1 MYSDLAYLIVGLPVL
16 AFVLCLFIGS
26 RLPRG
31 GGFLTVLAT
40 LGGLIISLGIFQE
53 IYPRGIIHQSM
64 RWFGDFNVG
73 ILIDPLALV
82 MLLMVTFVVM
92 LIHTYANGYMNGD
105 PGANRYFA
113 EAALFTASMLGLIYA
128 DNILQLFIFWE
139 LVGLCSYL
147 LIGFWYRKPSA
158 AAAAK
163 KAFLTTR
170 VGDVMFLAAIIVLY
184 NNLASLNL
192 TLNPGEYLLQF
203 PVIYANLALIPPDQL
218 TLIALG
224 FLGGAVGK
232 SGQFPLHVWLPDAM
246 EGPTTV
252 SAMIH
257 AATMVTAGVYLVARM
272 FPLFYAAPHGLT
284 AVAAVGAFTALFAA
298 TMGLT
303 AFDIKRVLAF
313 STVSQLGFMMA
324 GLGVGAAV
332 GAFSV
337 GVSIFHLIGH
347 SFFKALLFLCAG
359 SVIHAVNTNDMR
371 EMGGVGKYMKWTMYT
386 MLIGSLSLAG
396 FPLFTGFFSKD
407 EIIVIA
413 YEYGVAINFLP
424 YIFLVLAAVLTAI
437 YTFRMWFSVFTGKE
451 RSNYGKHESPWVMLG
466 PLVILAVF
474 ALAFGFVAQEGF
486 YNYVGDNFGQYE
498 EKFGVDVNFAE
509 LALIGGH
516 EGLGEHGAPA
526 EGEHPSAE
534 AEEGHEAAL
543 ARWGLVPFWAKDL
556 KVGYKM
562 INARSEGLLK
572 SRAYGPL
579 VKKSSNRCLILADGF
594 YEWMKAEN
602 PKSPKQPVRFTV
614 DGGEPFAFAG
624 LSTTREWEGE
634 QMTSCTIIT
643 TTANETVEPVHNR
656 MPVILGDPEIE
667 KAWMS
672 GNLEVDEAI
681 GLCKPLEAA
690 RMEGMDFFAGI
701 TFPVKESYCPWIV
714 GGWQTSCPSAA
725 RS

>member
-1 MYSDLAYLIVGLPVL
+1 MYADYAYLIVALPVL
-16 AFVLCLFIGS
+16 AFVLCLFIGWH
-26 RLPRG
+26 LPRG

-40 LGGLIISLGIFQE
+40 FAGLVLSLGIFTE
-53 IYPRGIIHQSM
+53 IYPDKIVHQSM
-64 RWFGDFNVG
+64 PSFANFNVG

-82 MLLMVTFVVM
+82 MLLMITFVVT

-105 PGANRYFA
+105 PGAARYFA
-113 EAALFTASMLGLIYA
+113 EAALFTASMLGLVFA
-128 DNILQLFIFWE
+128 DNLLQLFIFWE

-170 VGDVMFLAAIIVLY
+170 VGDVLFLAGIILLY
-184 NNLASLNL
+184 NNLANPSLNIVL
-192 TLNPGEYLLQF
+192 KPGEYLLQF
-203 PVIYANLALIPPDQL
+203 PVIYAHISQIPADQL

-224 FLGGAVGK
+224 LLGGAVGK

-272 FPLFYAAPHGLT
+272 FPLFYAAPYGLT

-303 AFDIKRVLAF
+303 SFDIKRVLAF

-332 GAFSV
+332 GAFAV

-396 FPLFTGFFSKD
+396 FPFFTGFFSKD

-413 YEYGVAINFLP
+413 YEYGVLINFLP
-424 YIFLVLAAVLTAI
+424 YIFLVMAAVLTAI

-474 ALAFGFVAQEGF
+474 AFGFGLAAQEDF
-486 YNYVGDNFGQYE
+486 YSYLDTNFEHY
-498 EKFGVDVNFAE
+498 DINFEE
-509 LALIGGH
+509 LAVIGGH
-516 EGLGEHGAPA
+516 VLEGEHGAPEAAA
-526 EGEHPSAE
+526 EGEHGASAE
-534 AEEGHEAAL
+534 AEHGGEEGPGEPWYIQILPIIIALGGILTAGLFYWDKIKKFDPSQVTGDTDPIRKMLLKGYYQHEILTAWFSETVVYGTAL
-543 ARWGLVPFWAKDL
+543 ICNMIDIKIVDGWLNWLSAWVLGFANHVRKVQTGVVQNYVTALVLGVVVLVVVITLAKEVGLV
-556 KVGYKM
+556 
-562 INARSEGLLK
+562 
-572 SRAYGPL
+572 
-579 VKKSSNRCLILADGF
+579 
-594 YEWMKAEN
+594 
-602 PKSPKQPVRFTV
+602 
-614 DGGEPFAFAG
+614 
-624 LSTTREWEGE
+624 
-634 QMTSCTIIT
+634 
-643 TTANETVEPVHNR
+643 
-656 MPVILGDPEIE
+656 
-667 KAWMS
+667 
-672 GNLEVDEAI
+672 
-681 GLCKPLEAA
+681 
-690 RMEGMDFFAGI
+690 
-701 TFPVKESYCPWIV
+701 
-714 GGWQTSCPSAA
+714 
-725 RS
+725 

>member
-1 MYSDLAYLIVGLPVL
+1 MYADYAYLIVALPVL
-16 AFVLCLFIGS
+16 AFLLCLFVGWH
-26 RLPRG
+26 LPRG

-40 LGGLIISLGIFQE
+40 FAGLILSLGIFSE
-53 IYPRGIIHQSM
+53 IYPSGIVHQSM
-64 RWFGDFNVG
+64 PWFANFNVG

-82 MLLMVTFVVM
+82 MLLMVTFVVT

-105 PGANRYFA
+105 PGAARYFA

-128 DNILQLFIFWE
+128 DNLLQLFIFWE

-170 VGDVMFLAAIIVLY
+170 VGDVLFLAGIILLY
-184 NNLASLNL
+184 NNLAALNL
-192 TLNPGEYLLQF
+192 DLKAGEYLLQF
-203 PVIYANLALIPPDQL
+203 PVIYAHVAQIPADQL

-224 FLGGAVGK
+224 LLGGAVGK

-272 FPLFYAAPHGLT
+272 FPLFYAAPYGLT

-332 GAFSV
+332 GTMAV

-347 SFFKALLFLCAG
+347 SFFKALLFLGAG
-359 SVIHAVNTNDMR
+359 SVIHAVNTNDLR

-407 EIIVIA
+407 EIIKIA
-413 YEYGVAINFLP
+413 YEYGVLINFLP
-424 YIFLVLAAVLTAI
+424 YIMLVLAAVLTAI
-437 YTFRMWFSVFTGKE
+437 YTFRMWLSVFTGKE
-451 RSNYGKHESPWVMLG
+451 RSDYGKHESPMIMIG

-474 ALAFGFVAQEGF
+474 AFGFGYVANTSF
-486 YNYVGDNFGQYE
+486 YNYLDSNFEHYD
-498 EKFGVDVNFAE
+498 VDFAQ
-509 LALIGGH
+509 LGIIGGH
-516 EGLGEHGAPA
+516 VLEEHGAAEGAAVEGQAA
-526 EGEHPSAE
+526 EGEHAAAAAEGEAGGEAE
-534 AEEGHEAAL
+534 AGEPWYIQILPIIVAIGGILTAGLFYWDKIKKFDPSQVTGDTDPIRKLLLKGYYQHEILTGWFAETVVYGTAL
-543 ARWGLVPFWAKDL
+543 ICNMIDIKLVDGWLNWLSAWVMGFAQHVRKVQTGVVQNYVTALVLGVVVLVVVITLAMEVGLV
-556 KVGYKM
+556 
-562 INARSEGLLK
+562 
-572 SRAYGPL
+572 
-579 VKKSSNRCLILADGF
+579 
-594 YEWMKAEN
+594 
-602 PKSPKQPVRFTV
+602 
-614 DGGEPFAFAG
+614 
-624 LSTTREWEGE
+624 
-634 QMTSCTIIT
+634 
-643 TTANETVEPVHNR
+643 
-656 MPVILGDPEIE
+656 
-667 KAWMS
+667 
-672 GNLEVDEAI
+672 
-681 GLCKPLEAA
+681 
-690 RMEGMDFFAGI
+690 
-701 TFPVKESYCPWIV
+701 
-714 GGWQTSCPSAA
+714 
-725 RS
+725 

>member
-1 MYSDLAYLIVGLPVL
+1 MYADYAYLIVALPVL
-16 AFVLCLFIGS
+16 AFLLCLFLGWH
-26 RLPRG
+26 LPRG
-31 GGFLTVLAT
+31 GGFITVLAT
-40 LGGLIISLGIFQE
+40 LGALIVSLGIFSE
-53 IYPRGIIHQSM
+53 TYPSEIIHQTIP
-64 RWFGDFNVG
+64 WFANFNIG

-82 MLLMVTFVVM
+82 MLLMVSFVVT
-92 LIHTYANGYMNGD
+92 LIHIYGNGYMNGD
-105 PGANRYFA
+105 PGAARYFA
-113 EAALFTASMLGLIYA
+113 EAALFSASMLGLIYA
-128 DNILQLFIFWE
+128 DNLLQLFIFWE

-170 VGDVMFLAAIIVLY
+170 VGDVLFLAGIILLY
-184 NNLASLNL
+184 NNLADLNL
-192 TLNPGEYLLQF
+192 ALKPGEYLLQF
-203 PVIYANLALIPPDQL
+203 PVIYAHIAQIPADQL

-224 FLGGAVGK
+224 LLGGAVGK

-272 FPLFYAAPHGLT
+272 FPLFYAAPYGLT

-332 GAFSV
+332 GAMAV
-337 GVSIFHLIGH
+337 GVSMFHLIGH

-407 EIIVIA
+407 KIIVIA
-413 YEYGVAINFLP
+413 YEYGTMINFLP

-451 RSNYGKHESPWVMLG
+451 RSDYGKHESPMVMIG

-474 ALAFGFVAQEGF
+474 AFGFGFAAQDDF
-486 YNYVGDNFGQYE
+486 YSYLDSNFEHY
-498 EKFGVDVNFAE
+498 DIDFAN
-509 LALIGGH
+509 LAAIGGH
-516 EGLGEHGAPA
+516 EFLGEHGTAA
-526 EGEHPSAE
+526 EGEHGAAAEGEHASE
-534 AEEGHEAAL
+534 AEGGEEAHGEPWYIQILPIIVAIGGILVAAL
-543 ARWGLVPFWAKDL
+543 FYWDKTKKFDASQVTGDKDPIRKMLLKGYYQHEIMTGWFAETVVYGTALICNMIDIKLVDGWLNWLSGWVMGFAQHVRKVQTGLIQNYVAALVLGVVVLVVVIALATEVGLV
-556 KVGYKM
+556 
-562 INARSEGLLK
+562 
-572 SRAYGPL
+572 
-579 VKKSSNRCLILADGF
+579 
-594 YEWMKAEN
+594 
-602 PKSPKQPVRFTV
+602 
-614 DGGEPFAFAG
+614 
-624 LSTTREWEGE
+624 
-634 QMTSCTIIT
+634 
-643 TTANETVEPVHNR
+643 
-656 MPVILGDPEIE
+656 
-667 KAWMS
+667 
-672 GNLEVDEAI
+672 
-681 GLCKPLEAA
+681 
-690 RMEGMDFFAGI
+690 
-701 TFPVKESYCPWIV
+701 
-714 GGWQTSCPSAA
+714 
-725 RS
+725 

>member
-1 MYSDLAYLIVGLPVL
+1 MYADYAYLIVALPVL
-16 AFVLCLFIGS
+16 AFLLCLFVGWH
-26 RLPRG
+26 LPRG

-40 LGGLIISLGIFQE
+40 FAGLILSLGIFSE
-53 IYPRGIIHQSM
+53 TYPDKIIHQSM
-64 RWFGDFNVG
+64 PWFANFNVG

-82 MLLMVTFVVM
+82 MLLMVTFVVT

-105 PGANRYFA
+105 PGAARYFA

-128 DNILQLFIFWE
+128 DNLLQLFIFWE

-170 VGDVMFLAAIIVLY
+170 VGDVLFLAGIILLY
-184 NNLASLNL
+184 NNLANLNL
-192 TLNPGEYLLQF
+192 TLAPGEYLLQF
-203 PVIYANLALIPPDQL
+203 PVIYAHVAQIPADQL

-224 FLGGAVGK
+224 LLGGAVGK

-272 FPLFYAAPHGLT
+272 FPLFYAAPYGLT

-303 AFDIKRVLAF
+303 SFDIKRVLAF

-332 GAFSV
+332 GTFAV

-347 SFFKALLFLCAG
+347 SFFKALLFLGAG

-413 YEYGVAINFLP
+413 YEYGVMINFLP
-424 YIFLVLAAVLTAI
+424 YIMLVLAAILTAI

-451 RSNYGKHESPWVMLG
+451 RSDYGKHESPMIMIG

-474 ALAFGFVAQEGF
+474 AFGFGFAAQEDF
-486 YNYVGDNFGQYE
+486 YSYLDSNFEHY
-498 EKFGVDVNFAE
+498 DIDFAQ
-509 LALIGGH
+509 LGIIGGH
-516 EGLGEHGAPA
+516 VLEGHAAPEGAALEEEQGSPEIAESGHGAA
-526 EGEHPSAE
+526 GEGEEGGEGEAGEPWYIQILPIIVAIGGILTAGLFYWNKIKKFDPSQVTGDKDPIRKLLLKGYYQHEILTGWFAE
-534 AEEGHEAAL
+534 TVVYGTAL
-543 ARWGLVPFWAKDL
+543 ICNMIDIKLVDGWLNWLSAWVMGFAQHIRKVQTGVVQNYITALVLGVVVLVVVITLAMEVGLV
-556 KVGYKM
+556 
-562 INARSEGLLK
+562 
-572 SRAYGPL
+572 
-579 VKKSSNRCLILADGF
+579 
-594 YEWMKAEN
+594 
-602 PKSPKQPVRFTV
+602 
-614 DGGEPFAFAG
+614 
-624 LSTTREWEGE
+624 
-634 QMTSCTIIT
+634 
-643 TTANETVEPVHNR
+643 
-656 MPVILGDPEIE
+656 
-667 KAWMS
+667 
-672 GNLEVDEAI
+672 
-681 GLCKPLEAA
+681 
-690 RMEGMDFFAGI
+690 
-701 TFPVKESYCPWIV
+701 
-714 GGWQTSCPSAA
+714 
-725 RS
+725 

>member
-1 MYSDLAYLIVGLPVL
+1 MYADYAYLIVALPVL
-16 AFVLCLFIGS
+16 AFLLCLFIGW
-26 RLPRG
+26 RLPIG
-31 GGFLTVLAT
+31 GGFITVLAT
-40 LGGLIISLGIFQE
+40 FAGLVLSLGIFSE
-53 IYPRGIIHQSM
+53 IYPGEIVHQSIP
-64 RWFGDFNVG
+64 WFADFNVG

-82 MLLMVTFVVM
+82 MLLMVTFVVT
-92 LIHTYANGYMNGD
+92 LIHTYANGYMKGD
-105 PGANRYFA
+105 PGAARYFA

-128 DNILQLFIFWE
+128 DNLLQLFIFWE

-170 VGDVMFLAAIIVLY
+170 VGDVLFLAGIILLY

-192 TLNPGEYLLQF
+192 ALKPGEYLLQF
-203 PVIYANLALIPPDQL
+203 PVIYANLASIPGDQL

-224 FLGGAVGK
+224 LLGGAVGK

-332 GAFSV
+332 GTFAV

-413 YEYGVAINFLP
+413 YEYGTMINFLP

-466 PLVILAVF
+466 PLVLLAVF
-474 ALAFGFVAQEGF
+474 AFGFGFAAQEDF
-486 YNYVGDNFGQYE
+486 YDYLDSNFEHYDVDFVE
-498 EKFGVDVNFAE
+498 LGV
-509 LALIGGH
+509 IGGH
-516 EGLGEHGAPA
+516 ALEGEHGAAAA
-526 EGEHPSAE
+526 EGEHAAAE
-534 AEEGHEAAL
+534 GEEAA
-543 ARWGLVPFWAKDL
+543 G
-556 KVGYKM
+556 
-562 INARSEGLLK
+562 EG
-572 SRAYGPL
+572 
-579 VKKSSNRCLILADGF
+579 D
-594 YEWMKAEN
+594 EE
-602 PKSPKQPVRFTV
+602 
-614 DGGEPFAFAG
+614 GGEPWYIQI
-624 LSTTREWEGE
+624 LP
-634 QMTSCTIIT
+634 II
-643 TTANETVEPVHNR
+643 V
-656 MPVILGDPEIE
+656 
-667 KAWMS
+667 
-672 GNLEVDEAI
+672 AI
-681 GLCKPLEAA
+681 GGILTAA
-690 RMEGMDFFAGI
+690 LFYWDKVKKFDPSQVTGDKDPIRQMLLKGYYQHEIMTGWFAETIVYGTALICNMIDIKLVDGWLNWLSAWVMGFAQHVRKVQTGI
-701 TFPVKESYCPWIV
+701 VQNYVTALVLGVVVLVVVITLAREV
-714 GGWQTSCPSAA
+714 GLV
-725 RS
+725 

>member
-1 MYSDLAYLIVGLPVL
+1 MYADYAYLIVALPVL
-16 AFVLCLFIGS
+16 AFLLCLFVGWH
-26 RLPRG
+26 LPRG

-40 LGGLIISLGIFQE
+40 FAGLILSLGIFSE
-53 IYPRGIIHQSM
+53 IYPDKIIHQSM
-64 RWFGDFNVG
+64 PWFANFNVG

-82 MLLMVTFVVM
+82 MLLMVTFVVT

-105 PGANRYFA
+105 PGAARYFA

-128 DNILQLFIFWE
+128 DNLLQLFIFWE

-170 VGDVMFLAAIIVLY
+170 VGDVLFLAGIILLY
-184 NNLASLNL
+184 NNLANLNL
-192 TLNPGEYLLQF
+192 TLAPGEYLLQF
-203 PVIYANLALIPPDQL
+203 PVIYAHLAQIPADQL

-224 FLGGAVGK
+224 LLGGAVGK

-272 FPLFYAAPHGLT
+272 FPLFYAAPYGLT

-303 AFDIKRVLAF
+303 SFDIKRVLAF

-332 GAFSV
+332 GTFAV

-347 SFFKALLFLCAG
+347 SFFKALLFLGAG

-413 YEYGVAINFLP
+413 YEYGVMINFLP

-437 YTFRMWFSVFTGKE
+437 YTFRMWFSVFTGRE
-451 RSNYGKHESPWVMLG
+451 RSDYGKHESPWVMLG
-466 PLVILAVF
+466 PLVILAAF
-474 ALAFGFVAQEGF
+474 ALGFGYVAQEDF
-486 YNYVGDNFGQYE
+486 YSYLDSNFEHYD
-498 EKFGVDVNFAE
+498 VDFAQ
-509 LALIGGH
+509 LGIIGGH
-516 EGLGEHGAPA
+516 VLEGHGAPEGA
-526 EGEHPSAE
+526 ALEEEQGAPEIAESGHGAAGEGGEGGEGESGEPWYIQILPIIIAIGGILTAGLFYWNKIKRFDPSQVTGDKDPIRKLLLKGYYQHEILTGWFAE
-534 AEEGHEAAL
+534 TVVYGTAL
-543 ARWGLVPFWAKDL
+543 ICNMIDIKLVDGWLNWLSSWVLGFAQHIRKVQTGVVQNYVTALVLGVVVLVVVITLAMEVGLV
-556 KVGYKM
+556 
-562 INARSEGLLK
+562 
-572 SRAYGPL
+572 
-579 VKKSSNRCLILADGF
+579 
-594 YEWMKAEN
+594 
-602 PKSPKQPVRFTV
+602 
-614 DGGEPFAFAG
+614 
-624 LSTTREWEGE
+624 
-634 QMTSCTIIT
+634 
-643 TTANETVEPVHNR
+643 
-656 MPVILGDPEIE
+656 
-667 KAWMS
+667 
-672 GNLEVDEAI
+672 
-681 GLCKPLEAA
+681 
-690 RMEGMDFFAGI
+690 
-701 TFPVKESYCPWIV
+701 
-714 GGWQTSCPSAA
+714 
-725 RS
+725 

>member
-1 MYSDLAYLIVGLPVL
+1 MYADYAYLIVALPVL
-16 AFVLCLFIGS
+16 AFLLCLFIGW
-26 RLPRG
+26 RLPIG
-31 GGFLTVLAT
+31 GGFITVLAT
-40 LGGLIISLGIFQE
+40 FAGLVLSLGIFSE
-53 IYPRGIIHQSM
+53 IYPGEIVHQSIP
-64 RWFGDFNVG
+64 WFADFNVG

-82 MLLMVTFVVM
+82 MLLMVTFVVT
-92 LIHTYANGYMNGD
+92 LIHTYANGYMKGD
-105 PGANRYFA
+105 PGAARYFA

-128 DNILQLFIFWE
+128 DNLLQLFIFWE

-170 VGDVMFLAAIIVLY
+170 VGDVLFLAGIILLY

-192 TLNPGEYLLQF
+192 ALKPGEYLLQF
-203 PVIYANLALIPPDQL
+203 PVIYANLASIPGDQL

-224 FLGGAVGK
+224 LLGGAVGK

-332 GAFSV
+332 GTFAV

-413 YEYGVAINFLP
+413 YEYGTMINFLP

-466 PLVILAVF
+466 PLVLLAVF
-474 ALAFGFVAQEGF
+474 AFGFGFAAQEDF
-486 YNYVGDNFGQYE
+486 YDYLDSNFEHYDVDFVE
-498 EKFGVDVNFAE
+498 LGV
-509 LALIGGH
+509 IGGH
-516 EGLGEHGAPA
+516 ALEGEHGAAAA
-526 EGEHPSAE
+526 EGEHAAAE
-534 AEEGHEAAL
+534 GEEAA
-543 ARWGLVPFWAKDL
+543 G
-556 KVGYKM
+556 
-562 INARSEGLLK
+562 EG
-572 SRAYGPL
+572 
-579 VKKSSNRCLILADGF
+579 
-594 YEWMKAEN
+594 EEE
-602 PKSPKQPVRFTV
+602 
-614 DGGEPFAFAG
+614 GGEPWYIQI
-624 LSTTREWEGE
+624 LP
-634 QMTSCTIIT
+634 II
-643 TTANETVEPVHNR
+643 V
-656 MPVILGDPEIE
+656 
-667 KAWMS
+667 
-672 GNLEVDEAI
+672 AI
-681 GLCKPLEAA
+681 GGILTAA
-690 RMEGMDFFAGI
+690 LFYWDKVKKFDPSQVTGDKDPIRKMLLKGYYQHEIMTGWFAETIVYGTALICNMIDIKLVDGWLNWLSAWVMGFAQHVRKVQTGI
-701 TFPVKESYCPWIV
+701 VQNYVTALVLGVVVLVVVITLAREV
-714 GGWQTSCPSAA
+714 GLV
-725 RS
+725 

>member
-1 MYSDLAYLIVGLPVL
+1 
-16 AFVLCLFIGS
+16 
-26 RLPRG
+26 
-31 GGFLTVLAT
+31 
-40 LGGLIISLGIFQE
+40 
-53 IYPRGIIHQSM
+53 
-64 RWFGDFNVG
+64 
-73 ILIDPLALV
+73 
-82 MLLMVTFVVM
+82 
-92 LIHTYANGYMNGD
+92 
-105 PGANRYFA
+105 
-113 EAALFTASMLGLIYA
+113 MLGLIYA
-128 DNILQLFIFWE
+128 DNLLQLFIFWE

-170 VGDVMFLAAIIVLY
+170 VGDVMFLAAIILLY
-184 NNLASLNL
+184 NNLASLNIAL
-192 TLNPGEYLLQF
+192 KPGEYLLQF
-203 PVIYANLALIPPDQL
+203 PVIYAHITQIAPDQL

-224 FLGGAVGK
+224 LLGGAVGK

-303 AFDIKRVLAF
+303 SFDIKRVLAF

-332 GAFSV
+332 GAFAV

-413 YEYGVAINFLP
+413 YEYGVMINFLP

-437 YTFRMWFSVFTGKE
+437 YTFRMWFSVFTGKA
-451 RSNYGKHESPWVMLG
+451 RSDYAKHESPWVMLG

-474 ALAFGFVAQEGF
+474 ALGFGWVAQDDF
-486 YNYVGDNFGQYE
+486 YDYLGSNFEHYD
-498 EKFGVDVNFAE
+498 VDMVE
-509 LALIGGH
+509 LGIIGGH
-516 EGLGEHGAPA
+516 AALEGEHGATAAEGEQSATAA
-526 EGEHPSAE
+526 EGEHGAASEGEASGEEAHGEPWYIQILPIIVALGGILTAGLFYWDRIKRFDPSQVT
-534 AEEGHEAAL
+534 GDKDPIRKMLLKGYYQHEILTAWFSETIVYGTALICNVIDIKLVDGWLNWLSAWVMGFAQHVRKVQTGVVQNYVTALILGIVVLVVVIAL
-543 ARWGLVPFWAKDL
+543 AMGVGL
-556 KVGYKM
+556 
-562 INARSEGLLK
+562 I
-572 SRAYGPL
+572 
-579 VKKSSNRCLILADGF
+579 
-594 YEWMKAEN
+594 
-602 PKSPKQPVRFTV
+602 
-614 DGGEPFAFAG
+614 
-624 LSTTREWEGE
+624 
-634 QMTSCTIIT
+634 
-643 TTANETVEPVHNR
+643 
-656 MPVILGDPEIE
+656 
-667 KAWMS
+667 
-672 GNLEVDEAI
+672 
-681 GLCKPLEAA
+681 
-690 RMEGMDFFAGI
+690 
-701 TFPVKESYCPWIV
+701 
-714 GGWQTSCPSAA
+714 
-725 RS
+725 

>member
-1 MYSDLAYLIVGLPVL
+1 MYADYAYLIVALPVL
-16 AFVLCLFIGS
+16 AFLLCLFLGWN
-26 RLPRG
+26 LPRG
-31 GGFLTVLAT
+31 GGFITVLAT
-40 LGGLIISLGIFQE
+40 LGAFIVSLGIFTETYPNE
-53 IYPRGIIHQSM
+53 IVHQSM
-64 RWFGDFNVG
+64 PWFANFNVG

-82 MLLMVTFVVM
+82 MLLMVSFVVT
-92 LIHTYANGYMNGD
+92 LIHIYGNGYMNGD
-105 PGANRYFA
+105 PGAARYFA
-113 EAALFTASMLGLIYA
+113 EAALFSASMLGLVYA
-128 DNILQLFIFWE
+128 DNLLQLFIFWE

-170 VGDVMFLAAIIVLY
+170 VGDVLFLAGIILLY
-184 NNLASLNL
+184 NNLASLNIAL
-192 TLNPGEYLLQF
+192 KSGEYLLQF
-203 PVIYANLALIPPDQL
+203 PIIYAHLMEIPADQL

-224 FLGGAVGK
+224 LLGGAVGK

-332 GAFSV
+332 GAMAV
-337 GVSIFHLIGH
+337 GVSMFHLIGH

-396 FPLFTGFFSKD
+396 FPFFTGFFTKD
-407 EIIVIA
+407 EIILIA
-413 YEYGVAINFLP
+413 YEYGTMINFLP
-424 YIFLVLAAVLTAI
+424 YIFLVVAAVLTAI

-474 ALAFGFVAQEGF
+474 AFGFGVAAQGDF
-486 YNYVGDNFGQYE
+486 YSYLDSNFEHY
-498 EKFGVDVNFAE
+498 DLDFAE
-509 LALIGGH
+509 LAVIGGH
-516 EGLGEHGAPA
+516 VLEGEHGA
-526 EGEHPSAE
+526 
-534 AEEGHEAAL
+534 AEEGHAASEEEL
-543 ARWGLVPFWAKDL
+543 GGEEEHSIPWYIHNLPILIAIGGILIAGLFYWDKIKKFDPSQVTGDKDPL
-556 KVGYKM
+556 RQM
-562 INARSEGLLK
+562 LLK
-572 SRAYGPL
+572 GYYQHEILTGWFAETLVYGTA
-579 VKKSSNRCLILADGF
+579 LICNVIDIKL
-594 YEWMKAEN
+594 
-602 PKSPKQPVRFTV
+602 V
-614 DGGEPFAFAG
+614 DGWLNW
-624 LSTTREWEGE
+624 LSAW
-634 QMTSCTIIT
+634 
-643 TTANETVEPVHNR
+643 V
-656 MPVILGDPEIE
+656 LG
-667 KAWMS
+667 
-672 GNLEVDEAI
+672 
-681 GLCKPLEAA
+681 
-690 RMEGMDFFAGI
+690 
-701 TFPVKESYCPWIV
+701 
-714 GGWQTSCPSAA
+714 
-725 RS
+725 

>member
-1 MYSDLAYLIVGLPVL
+1 MYADYAYLIVGLPVL
-16 AFVLCLFIGS
+16 AFLLCLFVGS

-40 LGGLIISLGIFQE
+40 FAGLVLSLGIFSE
-53 IYPRGIIHQSM
+53 MYPDKIIHQSM
-64 RWFGDFNVG
+64 PWFANFNVG

-82 MLLMVTFVVM
+82 MLLMVTFVVT

-105 PGANRYFA
+105 PGSSRYFA
-113 EAALFTASMLGLIYA
+113 EAALFTAAMLGLIYA
-128 DNILQLFIFWE
+128 DNLLQLFIFWE

-170 VGDVMFLAAIIVLY
+170 VGDVLFMAGIILLY
-184 NNLASLNL
+184 NNLASLNIAL
-192 TLNPGEYLLQF
+192 KPGEYLLQF
-203 PVIYANLALIPPDQL
+203 PVIYAHLTQIPPAQL

-224 FLGGAVGK
+224 LLGGAVGK

-272 FPLFYAAPHGLT
+272 FPLFYAAPYGLT

-324 GLGVGAAV
+324 GLGTGAAV
-332 GAFSV
+332 GTMAV
-337 GVSIFHLIGH
+337 GVAMFHLIGH
-347 SFFKALLFLCAG
+347 SFFKALLFLCSG

-437 YTFRMWFSVFTGKE
+437 YTFRMWFTVFTGKE
-451 RSNYGKHESPWVMLG
+451 RSDYAKHESPSIMII
-466 PLVILAVF
+466 PLVILAIF
-474 ALAFGFVAQEGF
+474 AFGFGMAAQGGF
-486 YNYVGDNFGQYE
+486 YSYLDSNFEHY
-498 EKFGVDVNFAE
+498 DVNFNE
-509 LALIGGH
+509 LAAIGGH
-516 EGLGEHGAPA
+516 AAEGTKLAGEPAAEPLASEAGEGAAKAESKAEPA
-526 EGEHPSAE
+526 EPWYIQILPIIVALGGILTASLFYWDKVKKFDPS
-534 AEEGHEAAL
+534 
-543 ARWGLVPFWAKDL
+543 LVTGDKDPL
-556 KVGYKM
+556 RKL
-562 INARSEGLLK
+562 LLK
-572 SRAYGPL
+572 GYYQHEIMTAWFAETIVYGTA
-579 VKKSSNRCLILADGF
+579 LICNVIDIKL
-594 YEWMKAEN
+594 
-602 PKSPKQPVRFTV
+602 V
-614 DGGEPFAFAG
+614 DGWLNWLSALVMGFAQHVRKVQSGVVQNYITALVLGVVVLVVVITMAKEVG
-624 LSTTREWEGE
+624 L
-634 QMTSCTIIT
+634 I
-643 TTANETVEPVHNR
+643 
-656 MPVILGDPEIE
+656 
-667 KAWMS
+667 
-672 GNLEVDEAI
+672 
-681 GLCKPLEAA
+681 
-690 RMEGMDFFAGI
+690 
-701 TFPVKESYCPWIV
+701 
-714 GGWQTSCPSAA
+714 
-725 RS
+725 

>member
-1 MYSDLAYLIVGLPVL
+1 MYADYAYLIVALPVL
-16 AFVLCLFIGS
+16 AFLLCLFIGW
-26 RLPRG
+26 RLPIG
-31 GGFLTVLAT
+31 GGFITVLAT
-40 LGGLIISLGIFQE
+40 FAGLVLSLGIFSE
-53 IYPRGIIHQSM
+53 IYPGEIVHQSIP
-64 RWFGDFNVG
+64 WFADFNVG

-82 MLLMVTFVVM
+82 MLLMVTFVVT
-92 LIHTYANGYMNGD
+92 LIHTYANGYMKGD
-105 PGANRYFA
+105 PGAARYFA

-128 DNILQLFIFWE
+128 DNLLQLFIFWE

-170 VGDVMFLAAIIVLY
+170 VGDVLFLAGIILLY

-192 TLNPGEYLLQF
+192 ALKPGEYLLQF
-203 PVIYANLALIPPDQL
+203 PVIYANLASIPGDQL

-224 FLGGAVGK
+224 LLGGAVGK

-332 GAFSV
+332 GTFAV

-413 YEYGVAINFLP
+413 YEYGTMINFLP

-466 PLVILAVF
+466 PLVLLAVF
-474 ALAFGFVAQEGF
+474 AFGFGFAAQEDF
-486 YNYVGDNFGQYE
+486 YNYLDSNFEHYDVDFVE
-498 EKFGVDVNFAE
+498 LGV
-509 LALIGGH
+509 IGGH
-516 EGLGEHGAPA
+516 ALEGEHGAAGVEGEHAAA
-526 EGEHPSAE
+526 EGE
-534 AEEGHEAAL
+534 EAAGEGEEAHGEPWYIQILPIIVAIGGILTAALFYWDKVKKIDPSQVTGDKDPIRQMLLKGYYQHEIMTGWFAETVVYGTALICNMIDIKLVDGWLNWLSAWVMGFAQHVRKVQTGIVQNYVTALVLGVVVLVVVITL
-543 ARWGLVPFWAKDL
+543 AREVGLV
-556 KVGYKM
+556 
-562 INARSEGLLK
+562 
-572 SRAYGPL
+572 
-579 VKKSSNRCLILADGF
+579 
-594 YEWMKAEN
+594 
-602 PKSPKQPVRFTV
+602 
-614 DGGEPFAFAG
+614 
-624 LSTTREWEGE
+624 
-634 QMTSCTIIT
+634 
-643 TTANETVEPVHNR
+643 
-656 MPVILGDPEIE
+656 
-667 KAWMS
+667 
-672 GNLEVDEAI
+672 
-681 GLCKPLEAA
+681 
-690 RMEGMDFFAGI
+690 
-701 TFPVKESYCPWIV
+701 
-714 GGWQTSCPSAA
+714 
-725 RS
+725 

>member
-1 MYSDLAYLIVGLPVL
+1 MYADYAYLIVALPVL
-16 AFVLCLFIGS
+16 AFLLCLFVGS

-40 LGGLIISLGIFQE
+40 FAGLILSLGIFSE
-53 IYPRGIIHQSM
+53 IYPDKIIHQSM
-64 RWFGDFNVG
+64 PWFANFNVG

-82 MLLMVTFVVM
+82 MLLMVTFVVT

-105 PGANRYFA
+105 PGASRYFA

-128 DNILQLFIFWE
+128 DNLLQLFIFWE

-170 VGDVMFLAAIIVLY
+170 VGDVLFLAGIILLY
-184 NNLASLNL
+184 NNLTSLNIVL
-192 TLNPGEYLLQF
+192 KPGEYLLQF
-203 PVIYANLALIPPDQL
+203 PVIYAHLTQIPPAQL

-224 FLGGAVGK
+224 LLGGAVGK

-272 FPLFYAAPHGLT
+272 FPLFYAAPYGLT

-324 GLGVGAAV
+324 GLGTGAAV
-332 GAFSV
+332 GSLAV
-337 GVSIFHLIGH
+337 GVAMFHLIGH
-347 SFFKALLFLCAG
+347 SFFKALLFLGAG

-371 EMGGVGKYMKWTMYT
+371 ELGGVGKYMKWTMYT

-413 YEYGVAINFLP
+413 YEYGVMINFLP

-437 YTFRMWFSVFTGKE
+437 YTFRMWFSVFTGKA
-451 RSNYGKHESPWVMLG
+451 RSDYGKHESPMIMII
-466 PLVILAVF
+466 PLVILAIF
-474 ALAFGFVAQEGF
+474 AFGFGLAAQGSF
-486 YNYVGDNFGQYE
+486 YSYLDTNFEHY
-498 EKFGVDVNFAE
+498 DVNFNE
-509 LALIGGH
+509 LAVIGGH
-516 EGLGEHGAPA
+516 ATEETKLAGQPATEPYSAEPKEGDKPESSAEPA
-526 EGEHPSAE
+526 EPWYIQILPIIVALGGILTASLFYWDKVKKFDPSQVT
-534 AEEGHEAAL
+534 GD
-543 ARWGLVPFWAKDL
+543 KDPL
-556 KVGYKM
+556 RKL
-562 INARSEGLLK
+562 LLK
-572 SRAYGPL
+572 GYYQHEIMTAWFAETIVYGTA
-579 VKKSSNRCLILADGF
+579 LICNTIDIKL
-594 YEWMKAEN
+594 
-602 PKSPKQPVRFTV
+602 V
-614 DGGEPFAFAG
+614 DGWLNWLSSVVMGFAEHIRKVQSGVVQNYITALVLGVVVLVVVITLAMEVG
-624 LSTTREWEGE
+624 L
-634 QMTSCTIIT
+634 I
-643 TTANETVEPVHNR
+643 
-656 MPVILGDPEIE
+656 
-667 KAWMS
+667 
-672 GNLEVDEAI
+672 
-681 GLCKPLEAA
+681 
-690 RMEGMDFFAGI
+690 
-701 TFPVKESYCPWIV
+701 
-714 GGWQTSCPSAA
+714 
-725 RS
+725 

>member
-1 MYSDLAYLIVGLPVL
+1 MYADYAYLIVALPVL
-16 AFVLCLFIGS
+16 AFVLCLFIGWH
-26 RLPRG
+26 LPRG

-40 LGGLIISLGIFQE
+40 FAGLVLSLGIFTE
-53 IYPRGIIHQSM
+53 IYPDKIVHQSM
-64 RWFGDFNVG
+64 PWFANFNVG

-82 MLLMVTFVVM
+82 MLLMITFVVT

-105 PGANRYFA
+105 PGAARYFA
-113 EAALFTASMLGLIYA
+113 EAALFTASMLGLVFA
-128 DNILQLFIFWE
+128 DNLLQLFIFWE

-170 VGDVMFLAAIIVLY
+170 VGDVLFLAGIILLY
-184 NNLASLNL
+184 NNLANPSLNIVL
-192 TLNPGEYLLQF
+192 KPGEYLLQF
-203 PVIYANLALIPPDQL
+203 PVIYAHISQIPADQL

-224 FLGGAVGK
+224 LLGGAVGK

-303 AFDIKRVLAF
+303 SFDIKRVLAF

-332 GAFSV
+332 GAFAV

-396 FPLFTGFFSKD
+396 FPFFTGFFSKD

-413 YEYGVAINFLP
+413 YEYGVLINFLP
-424 YIFLVLAAVLTAI
+424 YIFLVMAAVLTAI

-474 ALAFGFVAQEGF
+474 AFGFGLAAQEDF
-486 YNYVGDNFGQYE
+486 YSYLDTNFEHY
-498 EKFGVDVNFAE
+498 DINFEE
-509 LALIGGH
+509 LAVIGGH
-516 EGLGEHGAPA
+516 VLEGEHGAPEAAA
-526 EGEHPSAE
+526 EGEHGASAE
-534 AEEGHEAAL
+534 AEHWW
-543 ARWGLVPFWAKDL
+543 RRRTRRTLVYPDTADHHSLGWNSHGRA
-556 KVGYKM
+556 V
-562 INARSEGLLK
+562 LL
-572 SRAYGPL
+572 G
-579 VKKSSNRCLILADGF
+579 
-594 YEWMKAEN
+594 
-602 PKSPKQPVRFTV
+602 
-614 DGGEPFAFAG
+614 
-624 LSTTREWEGE
+624 
-634 QMTSCTIIT
+634 
-643 TTANETVEPVHNR
+643 
-656 MPVILGDPEIE
+656 
-667 KAWMS
+667 
-672 GNLEVDEAI
+672 
-681 GLCKPLEAA
+681 
-690 RMEGMDFFAGI
+690 
-701 TFPVKESYCPWIV
+701 
-714 GGWQTSCPSAA
+714 
-725 RS
+725 

>member
-1 MYSDLAYLIVGLPVL
+1 MIVALPVL
-16 AFVLCLFIGS
+16 AFLLCLFVGG

-40 LGGLIISLGIFQE
+40 FAGLVLSLGIFTE
-53 IYPRGIIHQSM
+53 IYPDKIIHQSM
-64 RWFGDFNVG
+64 PWFANFNVG

-82 MLLMVTFVVM
+82 MLLMVTFVVT

-105 PGANRYFA
+105 PGASRYFA
-113 EAALFTASMLGLIYA
+113 EAALFTAAMLGLIYA
-128 DNILQLFIFWE
+128 DNLLQLFIFWE

-170 VGDVMFLAAIIVLY
+170 VGDVMFLAAIILLY
-184 NNLASLNL
+184 NNLASLNIAL
-192 TLNPGEYLLQF
+192 KPGEYLLQF
-203 PVIYANLALIPPDQL
+203 PVIYAHITQIAPDQL

-224 FLGGAVGK
+224 LLGGAVGK

-303 AFDIKRVLAF
+303 SFDIKRVLAF

-332 GAFSV
+332 GAFAV

-413 YEYGVAINFLP
+413 YEYGVMINFLP

-437 YTFRMWFSVFTGKE
+437 YTFRMWFSVFTGKA
-451 RSNYGKHESPWVMLG
+451 RSDYAKHESPWVMLG

-474 ALAFGFVAQEGF
+474 ALGFGWVAQDDF
-486 YNYVGDNFGQYE
+486 YDYLGSNFEHYD
-498 EKFGVDVNFAE
+498 VDMVE
-509 LALIGGH
+509 LGIIGGH
-516 EGLGEHGAPA
+516 AALEGEHGATAAEGEQSATAA
-526 EGEHPSAE
+526 EGEHGAASEGEASGEEAHGEPWYIQILPIIVALGGILTAGLFYWDRIKRFDPSQVT
-534 AEEGHEAAL
+534 GDKDPIRKMLLKGYYQHEILTAWFSETIVYGTALICNVIDIKLVDGWLNWLSAWVMGFAQHVRKVQTGVVQNYVTALILGIVVLVVVIAL
-543 ARWGLVPFWAKDL
+543 AMGVGL
-556 KVGYKM
+556 
-562 INARSEGLLK
+562 I
-572 SRAYGPL
+572 
-579 VKKSSNRCLILADGF
+579 
-594 YEWMKAEN
+594 
-602 PKSPKQPVRFTV
+602 
-614 DGGEPFAFAG
+614 
-624 LSTTREWEGE
+624 
-634 QMTSCTIIT
+634 
-643 TTANETVEPVHNR
+643 
-656 MPVILGDPEIE
+656 
-667 KAWMS
+667 
-672 GNLEVDEAI
+672 
-681 GLCKPLEAA
+681 
-690 RMEGMDFFAGI
+690 
-701 TFPVKESYCPWIV
+701 
-714 GGWQTSCPSAA
+714 
-725 RS
+725 

>member
-1 MYSDLAYLIVGLPVL
+1 MYADYAYLIVALPVL
-16 AFVLCLFIGS
+16 AFLLCLFIGW
-26 RLPRG
+26 RLPIG
-31 GGFLTVLAT
+31 GGFITVLAT
-40 LGGLIISLGIFQE
+40 FAGLVLSLGIFSE
-53 IYPRGIIHQSM
+53 IYPGEIVHQSIP
-64 RWFGDFNVG
+64 WFADFNVG

-82 MLLMVTFVVM
+82 MLLMVTFVVT
-92 LIHTYANGYMNGD
+92 LIHTYANGYMKGD
-105 PGANRYFA
+105 PGAARYFA

-128 DNILQLFIFWE
+128 DNLLQLFIFWE

-170 VGDVMFLAAIIVLY
+170 VGDVLFLAGIILLY

-192 TLNPGEYLLQF
+192 ALKPGEYLLQF
-203 PVIYANLALIPPDQL
+203 PVIYANLASIPGDQL

-224 FLGGAVGK
+224 LLGGAVGK

-332 GAFSV
+332 GTFAV

-413 YEYGVAINFLP
+413 YEYGAMINFLP

-466 PLVILAVF
+466 PLVLLAVF
-474 ALAFGFVAQEGF
+474 AFGFGFAAQDDF
-486 YNYVGDNFGQYE
+486 YDYLDSNFEHYD
-498 EKFGVDVNFAE
+498 VDFVE
-509 LALIGGH
+509 LGIIGGH
-516 EGLGEHGAPA
+516 ALEGEHGAAAA
-526 EGEHPSAE
+526 EGEHAAAE
-534 AEEGHEAAL
+534 GEEAA
-543 ARWGLVPFWAKDL
+543 G
-556 KVGYKM
+556 
-562 INARSEGLLK
+562 EG
-572 SRAYGPL
+572 
-579 VKKSSNRCLILADGF
+579 
-594 YEWMKAEN
+594 EEE
-602 PKSPKQPVRFTV
+602 
-614 DGGEPFAFAG
+614 GGEPWYIQI
-624 LSTTREWEGE
+624 LP
-634 QMTSCTIIT
+634 II
-643 TTANETVEPVHNR
+643 V
-656 MPVILGDPEIE
+656 
-667 KAWMS
+667 
-672 GNLEVDEAI
+672 AI
-681 GLCKPLEAA
+681 GGILTAA
-690 RMEGMDFFAGI
+690 LFYWDKVKKFDPSQVTGDKDPIRQMLLKGYYQHEIMTGWFAETIVYGTALICNMIDIKLVDGWLNWLSAWVMGFAQHVRKVQTGI
-701 TFPVKESYCPWIV
+701 VQNYVTALVLGVVVLVVVITLAREV
-714 GGWQTSCPSAA
+714 GLV
-725 RS
+725 

>member
-16 AFVLCLFIGS
+16 AFILCLFAG
-26 RLPRG
+26 RYLPRG

-40 LGGLIISLGIFQE
+40 LGSLIVSLGIFAE
-53 IYPRGIIHQSM
+53 IYPSEIVHQSM
-64 RWFGDFNVG
+64 PWFANFNVG

-105 PGANRYFA
+105 PGADRYFA
-113 EAALFTASMLGLIYA
+113 EAALFTAAMLGLIYA
-128 DNILQLFIFWE
+128 DNLLQLFIFWE

-170 VGDVMFLAAIIVLY
+170 VGDVMFLAAIILLY
-184 NNLASLNL
+184 NNLASLNI

-203 PVIYANLALIPPDQL
+203 PVIYAHITQIPADQL

-224 FLGGAVGK
+224 LLGGAVGK

-272 FPLFYAAPHGLT
+272 FPLFYAAPYGLT

-324 GLGVGAAV
+324 GLGMGAAV
-332 GAFSV
+332 GSLAV
-337 GVSIFHLIGH
+337 GVAMLHLIGH

-359 SVIHAVNTNDMR
+359 SVIHAVNTNDLR
-371 EMGGVGKYMKWTMYT
+371 EMGGVGKYMRWTMYT

-396 FPLFTGFFSKD
+396 FPFFTGFFTKD
-407 EIIVIA
+407 EIIVTA
-413 YEYGVAINFLP
+413 YEYGVMINYLP

-437 YTFRMWFSVFTGKE
+437 YTFRMWFSVFTGKA
-451 RSNYGKHESPWVMLG
+451 RSDYGKHESPWVMLG

-474 ALAFGFVAQEGF
+474 AFGFGLVAQGSF
-486 YNYVGDNFGQYE
+486 YSYLDSNFEHY
-498 EKFGVDVNFAE
+498 DVNFNE
-509 LALIGGH
+509 LAAIGGH
-516 EGLGEHGAPA
+516 ATKETILAGEPATEPYVSELEEG
-526 EGEHPSAE
+526 AE
-534 AEEGHEAAL
+534 AESKAEPTEPWYIQILPIIVALGGILTAAL
-543 ARWGLVPFWAKDL
+543 FYWDKVKRFDPSQVTGDKDPLRRMLLKGYYQHEILTAWFSETVVYGTALICNMIDIKLVDGWLNWLSAWVMGFAQHVRKVQTGVVQNYVTALVLGIVVLVVVIALAKEVGLV
-556 KVGYKM
+556 
-562 INARSEGLLK
+562 
-572 SRAYGPL
+572 
-579 VKKSSNRCLILADGF
+579 
-594 YEWMKAEN
+594 
-602 PKSPKQPVRFTV
+602 
-614 DGGEPFAFAG
+614 
-624 LSTTREWEGE
+624 
-634 QMTSCTIIT
+634 
-643 TTANETVEPVHNR
+643 
-656 MPVILGDPEIE
+656 
-667 KAWMS
+667 
-672 GNLEVDEAI
+672 
-681 GLCKPLEAA
+681 
-690 RMEGMDFFAGI
+690 
-701 TFPVKESYCPWIV
+701 
-714 GGWQTSCPSAA
+714 
-725 RS
+725 

>member
-1 MYSDLAYLIVGLPVL
+1 LYADYAYLIVALPVL
-16 AFVLCLFIGS
+16 AFLLCLFIGW
-26 RLPRG
+26 RLPIG
-31 GGFLTVLAT
+31 GGFITVLAT
-40 LGGLIISLGIFQE
+40 FAGLVLSLGIFSE
-53 IYPRGIIHQSM
+53 IYPGEIVHQSIP
-64 RWFGDFNVG
+64 WFADFNVG

-82 MLLMVTFVVM
+82 MLLMVTFVVT
-92 LIHTYANGYMNGD
+92 LIHTYANGYMKGD
-105 PGANRYFA
+105 PGAARYFA

-128 DNILQLFIFWE
+128 DNLLQLFIFWE

-170 VGDVMFLAAIIVLY
+170 VGDVLFLAGIILLY

-192 TLNPGEYLLQF
+192 ALKPGEYLLQF
-203 PVIYANLALIPPDQL
+203 PVIYANLASIPGDQL

-224 FLGGAVGK
+224 LLGGAVGK

-332 GAFSV
+332 GTFAV

-413 YEYGVAINFLP
+413 YEYGAMINFLP

-466 PLVILAVF
+466 PLVLLAVF
-474 ALAFGFVAQEGF
+474 AFGFGFAAQEDF
-486 YNYVGDNFGQYE
+486 YDYLDSNFEHYD
-498 EKFGVDVNFAE
+498 VDFVE
-509 LALIGGH
+509 LGIIGSHAL
-516 EGLGEHGAPA
+516 EGEHGASAA
-526 EGEHPSAE
+526 EGEHAAAE
-534 AEEGHEAAL
+534 GEEAA
-543 ARWGLVPFWAKDL
+543 G
-556 KVGYKM
+556 
-562 INARSEGLLK
+562 EG
-572 SRAYGPL
+572 
-579 VKKSSNRCLILADGF
+579 
-594 YEWMKAEN
+594 EEE
-602 PKSPKQPVRFTV
+602 
-614 DGGEPFAFAG
+614 GGEPWYIQI
-624 LSTTREWEGE
+624 LP
-634 QMTSCTIIT
+634 II
-643 TTANETVEPVHNR
+643 V
-656 MPVILGDPEIE
+656 
-667 KAWMS
+667 
-672 GNLEVDEAI
+672 AI
-681 GLCKPLEAA
+681 GGILTAA
-690 RMEGMDFFAGI
+690 FFYWDKVKKFDPSQVTGDKDPIRKMLLKGYYQHEIMTGWFAETIVYGTALICNMIDIKLVDGWLNWLSAWVMGFAQHVRKVQTGI
-701 TFPVKESYCPWIV
+701 VQNYVTALVLGVVVLVVVITLAREV
-714 GGWQTSCPSAA
+714 GLV
-725 RS
+725 

>member
-1 MYSDLAYLIVGLPVL
+1 MYADYAYLIVALPVL
-16 AFVLCLFIGS
+16 AFLLCLFLGWH
-26 RLPRG
+26 LPRG
-31 GGFLTVLAT
+31 GGFITVLAT
-40 LGGLIISLGIFQE
+40 FGALIVSLGIFSE
-53 IYPRGIIHQSM
+53 TYPDKIIHQSM
-64 RWFGDFNVG
+64 PWFANFNVG

-82 MLLMVTFVVM
+82 MLLMVTFVVT
-92 LIHTYANGYMNGD
+92 LIHIYGNGYMNGD
-105 PGANRYFA
+105 PGAARYFA
-113 EAALFTASMLGLIYA
+113 EAALFSASMLGLIYA
-128 DNILQLFIFWE
+128 DNLLQLFIFWE

-170 VGDVMFLAAIIVLY
+170 VGDVLFLAGIILLY
-184 NNLASLNL
+184 NNLAGLNL
-192 TLNPGEYLLQF
+192 ALKPGEYLLQF
-203 PVIYANLALIPPDQL
+203 PVIYAHLSQIAPDQL

-224 FLGGAVGK
+224 LLGGAVGK

-303 AFDIKRVLAF
+303 SFDIKRVLAF

-332 GAFSV
+332 GTFAV

-413 YEYGVAINFLP
+413 YEYGVMINFLP

-474 ALAFGFVAQEGF
+474 ALGFGLAAQEDF
-486 YNYVGDNFGQYE
+486 YSYLDSNFEHY
-498 EKFGVDVNFAE
+498 DLDFAQ
-509 LALIGGH
+509 LGIIGGH
-516 EGLGEHGAPA
+516 ALEGEHGAPA
-526 EGEHPSAE
+526 AEGVQGAAAAEGEHGAAGEGE
-534 AEEGHEAAL
+534 AGGEEGPGEPWYIQILPIIVAIGGILTAAL
-543 ARWGLVPFWAKDL
+543 FYWDKVKKFDPSQVTGDKDPIRKMLLKGYYQHEIMTGWFAETVVYGTALICNMIDIKLVDGWLNWLSAWVMGFAQHVRKVQTGIIQNYVTALVLGVVVLVVVITLAMEVGLV
-556 KVGYKM
+556 
-562 INARSEGLLK
+562 
-572 SRAYGPL
+572 
-579 VKKSSNRCLILADGF
+579 
-594 YEWMKAEN
+594 
-602 PKSPKQPVRFTV
+602 
-614 DGGEPFAFAG
+614 
-624 LSTTREWEGE
+624 
-634 QMTSCTIIT
+634 
-643 TTANETVEPVHNR
+643 
-656 MPVILGDPEIE
+656 
-667 KAWMS
+667 
-672 GNLEVDEAI
+672 
-681 GLCKPLEAA
+681 
-690 RMEGMDFFAGI
+690 
-701 TFPVKESYCPWIV
+701 
-714 GGWQTSCPSAA
+714 
-725 RS
+725 